1 MDESGNIRNGCKIIR
16 KGEVYEKKEFSAK
29 DDRFKQD
36 SFRDEAKVFFT
47 NEINQLVLH
56 EEDKLK
62 VFDKN
67 SPYLVTKKIGKN
79 NPMEEQIKADNE
91 VRREW
96 NRTVDRAIVSS
107 VSEEDILR
115 IKKNEII
122 EKIRD
127 SIDLYGDRPD
137 LLASII
143 KLAIAVLELLINRIM
158 RVAVAA
164 AEKMLEIL
172 PAEGRNI
179 EAKTYP
185 IMSLLA
191 EKYLSFQ
198 SIYYELQKQNE
209 VIFAQEHKRSEM
221 EIELLECNGAFK
233 ARKRGGLQNQIYE
246 LNKQIDNMKC
256 DLSSIV

>member
-1 MDESGNIRNGCKIIR
+1 
-16 KGEVYEKKEFSAK
+16 
-29 DDRFKQD
+29 
-36 SFRDEAKVFFT
+36 
-47 NEINQLVLH
+47 
-56 EEDKLK
+56 
-62 VFDKN
+62 
-67 SPYLVTKKIGKN
+67 
-79 NPMEEQIKADNE
+79 
-91 VRREW
+91 
-96 NRTVDRAIVSS
+96 
-107 VSEEDILR
+107 
-115 IKKNEII
+115 
-122 EKIRD
+122 
-127 SIDLYGDRPD
+127 
-137 LLASII
+137 
-143 KLAIAVLELLINRIM
+143 
-158 RVAVAA
+158 
-164 AEKMLEIL
+164 MLEIL

>member
-1 MDESGNIRNGCKIIR
+1 
-16 KGEVYEKKEFSAK
+16 
-29 DDRFKQD
+29 
-36 SFRDEAKVFFT
+36 
-47 NEINQLVLH
+47 
-56 EEDKLK
+56 
-62 VFDKN
+62 
-67 SPYLVTKKIGKN
+67 
-79 NPMEEQIKADNE
+79 MEEQIKADNE
-91 VRREW
+91 VRQEW
-96 NRTVDRAIVSS
+96 NRAVDRAIVSG
-107 VSEEDILR
+107 VSEEDISR
-115 IKKNEII
+115 IKKNEIT
-122 EKIRD
+122 EKVRY